1 VSFDSVPQALFV
13 LLRTITYDDWTVP
26 MYKLMASL
34 PTYVP
39 TIYFAIILVFGG
51 MRRDSDPNAA
61 HRLGGGGGAQRVS
74 VETIRRHSALPLTR
88 WLSDATGRLAGCLW

>member
-1 VSFDSVPQALFV
+1 MSFDSVPQALFV

-61 HRLGGGGGAQRVS
+61 HRLGGGEVRS
-74 VETIRRHSALPLTR
+74 VCPWRRFGDIPLC
-88 WLSDATGRLAGCLW
+88 LSHAG